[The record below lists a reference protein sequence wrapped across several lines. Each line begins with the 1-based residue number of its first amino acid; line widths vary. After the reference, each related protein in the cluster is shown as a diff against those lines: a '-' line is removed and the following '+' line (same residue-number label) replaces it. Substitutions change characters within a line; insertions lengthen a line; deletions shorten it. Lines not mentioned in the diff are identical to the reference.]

1 MEECKKALSEV
12 NVIINSIPEELRAKI
27 SNKLKNTIEL
37 ERDKEYNPDVNEL
50 VIENKM
56 LPETIIILGMI
67 YRDFLCS
74 ETERENLKNRE
85 KEIIKEKN
93 EENESKYS
101 YEKLFKERETYN
113 SEKIENKE
121 MALIEIKEKWYEK
134 VLKFFRTILRK

>member
-12 NVIINSIPEELRAKI
+12 NVIINNIPEELRAKI
-27 SNKLKNTIEL
+27 SSKLKNVIEL
-37 ERDKEYNPDVNEL
+37 ERDKGYNPDINEL
-50 VIENKM
+50 VVENNM
-56 LPETIIILGMI
+56 LPETVIILGMI

-74 ETERENLKNRE
+74 ETEKENLKKRE
-85 KEIIKEKN
+85 KEIIREKN
-93 EENESKYS
+93 KENESKYS

>member
-101 YEKLFKERETYN
+101 YEKLFKERETHN

>member
-101 YEKLFKERETYN
+101 YEKLFKERKTNN

>member
-101 YEKLFKERETYN
+101 YEKLFKERKTHN
-113 SEKIENKE
+113 LEKIENKE